1 MGTDVRFVV
10 DQFALCNRFASL
22 GVTNPDNTLLPQAY
36 GRVQTAYLKQ
46 NRKESFPVAYGD
58 TNKSY
63 TFPESL
69 RALQAAY
76 LRVVLPAN
84 NSGHYK
90 TLPGLHVIKTIHIRC
105 NGDLVYSTPYRTVM
119 SDHLASLRDE
129 SARAYAAAHLGFVAG
144 AASGDERVCWLPI
157 PLPNSSIWRYGG
169 RSQGALP
176 FSSFKNNKIE
186 ITFDFY
192 DNTYNAADR
201 SNPSPA
207 ITGGQIVMKEIVAPL
222 SQMPVLS
229 DARGRYSV
237 VSRRFTILGAQ
248 DFEMAAANAEVDVV
262 VSNLT
267 GCVTEIIVEAYAD
280 DPNQDRL
287 DVTAPILPSSVR
299 LVCDSVECIKY
310 DTADECRLVEY
321 SHGYRRNDFYSG
333 NVYRLV
339 FGSHGAD
346 TDRQFCGA
354 MNFQGITQANLK
366 LKFPQQVSFR
376 VLAVQLGVTS
386 ITSSGRLIQKL
397 D

>member
-22 GVTNPDNTLLPQAY
+22 GVANPDNTLLPQAY

-46 NRKESFPVAYGD
+46 NRKEAFNVAYGD
-58 TNKSY
+58 ENKSY

-76 LRVVLPAN
+76 LRVNLPLN
-84 NSGHYK
+84 NAGHYK
-90 TLPGLHVIKTIHIRC
+90 MLPGLHIIKTVH
-105 NGDLVYSTPYRTVM
+105 GDLVYSTPYRSIM

-129 SARAYAAAHLGFVAG
+129 SARAYAAAHLGYIAG
-144 AASGDERVCWLPI
+144 DASGASRVCWLPI

-186 ITFDFY
+186 VTFDMY
-192 DNTYNAADR
+192 DSTYSAADR
-201 SNPSPA
+201 SNASS
-207 ITGGQIVMKEIVAPL
+207 GGQIIMKEVVAPL

-229 DARGRYSV
+229 DARGRYSI
-237 VSRRFTILGAQ
+237 VSRRFTILQ
-248 DFEMAAANAEVDVV
+248 DFASVGANAEADIV
-262 VSNLT
+262 VSNLS
-267 GCVTEIIVEAYAD
+267 GCVTEIIVEAFAHD
-280 DPNQDRL
+280 ANLDRL
-287 DVTAPILPSSVR
+287 SIRSPVVPSSVR
-299 LVCDSVECIKY
+299 LICDSVECIKY
-310 DTADECRLVEY
+310 DTQDECRLVEY
-321 SHGYRRNDFYSG
+321 SHGYRRNDFYTG

-354 MNFQGITQANLK
+354 MNFQGITQANLPGADHVQGVGRSARSD
-366 LKFPQQVSFR
+366 FHYEFGSF
-376 VLAVQLGVTS
+376 GSKT
-386 ITSSGRLIQKL
+386 GL